1 MYRLQEMYNNLSK
14 ENLFIYISWSVSYP
28 RAECEL
34 RDFRKLKKKKTQETQ
49 FFRLHLNFTGFDWNN
64 Y

>member
-1 MYRLQEMYNNLSK
+1 MYNNLSK
-14 ENLFIYISWSVSYP
+14 ENLFIYISCSVSYP

-34 RDFRKLKKKKTQETQ
+34 RDFRKFKKTQETQ
-49 FFRLHLNFTGFDWNN
+49 VFRLHLNFTGFDWNN